1 MKIRFIDF
9 LEVLCCLGLHLD
21 KAMSGMLPL
30 KSDKLTNDRLF
41 SLKKFEYLKD
51 FNKQSTKRVKG
62 AKKGTIKEHLKSFDV
77 TQAIIKLIHATV
89 TEKKLRFPNQ
99 LEVVIE
105 DLAENL

>member
-1 MKIRFIDF
+1 
-9 LEVLCCLGLHLD
+9 
-21 KAMSGMLPL
+21 MLPQ
-30 KSDKLTNDRLF
+30 KSENLTNERPF
-41 SLKKFEYLKD
+41 NLKKFDYLKD

-62 AKKGTIKEHLKSFDV
+62 AKRGTIQESLKSFDV